1 MRKFLVSNIADRPH
15 RKIYASLGNNAF
27 FDLAPGQHGWVD
39 FCSISKGDWV
49 YVINANRKI
58 PVAYQVEAIL
68 DEIETEEHQIL
79 GSRLVSAI
87 GGHTR
92 VLFGKPVKRVD
103 TIYTKFVSDNVVTSS
118 KLRPDGQMY
127 QGFNCAE
134 VVDEYL

>member
-1 MRKFLVSNIADRPH
+1 ML
-15 RKIYASLGNNAF
+15 
-27 FDLAPGQHGWVD
+27 
-39 FCSISKGDWV
+39 ISKGDWV

-58 PVAYQVEAIL
+58 SVAYQVEAIL
-68 DEIETEEHQIL
+68 DEIETEEHQML

-87 GGHTR
+87 GGNTRVLFGKPVKRVDTR

-103 TIYTKFVSDNVVTSS
+103 TIYTKFVSDNAVTSS

-127 QGFNCAE
+127 LGFNCAE